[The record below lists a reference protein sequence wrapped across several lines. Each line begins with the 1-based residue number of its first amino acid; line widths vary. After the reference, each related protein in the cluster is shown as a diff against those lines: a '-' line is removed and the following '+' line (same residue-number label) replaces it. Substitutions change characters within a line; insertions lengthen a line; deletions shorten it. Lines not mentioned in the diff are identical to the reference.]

1 MAELRMH
8 NPPHPGEVLREL
20 YMGPMGLTVAKMATV
35 LRLSRKAL
43 SQLVNG
49 HTRITPE
56 TALRLSMAL
65 DNTPE
70 SWLNLQQQ
78 YDLWQVRKKLKV
90 KIPSLKVS

>member
-20 YMGPMGLTVAKMATV
+20 YMEPMGLTVAKMATV

>member
-1 MAELRMH
+1 MRMH

-35 LRLSRKAL
+35 LRLSRMAL
-43 SQLVNG
+43 SLLVNG

>member
-1 MAELRMH
+1 MH
-8 NPPHPGEVLREL
+8 KPPHPGEVLREL

>member
-1 MAELRMH
+1 MRMH

-20 YMGPMGLTVAKMATV
+20 YMEPMGLTVAKMATV

>member
-1 MAELRMH
+1 MRMH

-20 YMGPMGLTVAKMATV
+20 YMRPMGLTVAKMATV

>member
-1 MAELRMH
+1 MH

>member
-1 MAELRMH
+1 MH

-20 YMGPMGLTVAKMATV
+20 YMGPMGLTVAKMAKV
-35 LRLSRKAL
+35 LRMSRKAL

>member
-1 MAELRMH
+1 MRMH